1 MEPKRTVEDSLV
13 EKLLFSDEKLLR
25 ECRID
30 RYQASGKGGQKR
42 NRVLSAVR
50 LTLAGGELV
59 ATSSEWR
66 EGGRN
71 LKEALHRLRIQMA
84 LRVAERGDPSL
95 FPEEWPPFRPQ
106 VSSGHEEFPFH
117 VAKALTLFLFHQ
129 GRLAESA
136 EGLETTSSAL
146 VRFFRKENHLWMR
159 VQKERE
165 TRGMVPLL

>member
-66 EGGRN
+66 EGGET
-71 LKEALHRLRIQMA
+71 LKR
-84 LRVAERGDPSL
+84 PSIGSG
-95 FPEEWPPFRPQ
+95 FRWP
-106 VSSGHEEFPFH
+106 
-117 VAKALTLFLFHQ
+117 
-129 GRLAESA
+129 
-136 EGLETTSSAL
+136 
-146 VRFFRKENHLWMR
+146 
-159 VQKERE
+159 
-165 TRGMVPLL
+165 